1 MEWEQ
6 RCIRLC
12 AAVLICA
19 VVLRLWSAGALAPVG
34 RALQSQQAASFLIY
48 LQTGRVVRQVP
59 EPEIHPPVVK
69 RCRFG
74 CRKSPGSLPKK
85 PRASLWITT
94 AVSTRIW
101 RRF

>member
-59 EPEIHPPVVK
+59 EPEIHTQLKETAPVRVPEIP
-69 RCRFG
+69 RF
-74 CRKSPGSLPKK
+74 RQL
-85 PRASLWITT
+85 
-94 AVSTRIW
+94 
-101 RRF
+101 